1 MPGVVAAE
9 VYVEIGGHGASAY
22 RRGRARRYVLAFG
35 ADRRDAEE
43 RASRALAAI
52 HIETE

>member
-9 VYVEIGGHGASAY
+9 VYVEIGAMVHPLT
-22 RRGRARRYVLAFG
+22 GRVEARRSRPRIRC
-35 ADRRDAEE
+35 DRRDAEE